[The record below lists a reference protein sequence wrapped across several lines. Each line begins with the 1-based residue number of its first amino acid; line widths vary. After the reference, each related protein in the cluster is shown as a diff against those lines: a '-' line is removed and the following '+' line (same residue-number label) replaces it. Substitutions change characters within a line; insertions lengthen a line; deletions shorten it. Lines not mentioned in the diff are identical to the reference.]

1 MAKLQEA
8 KHTVII
14 DADLHIQD
22 PHDIILSYFNTNND
36 NQFAY
41 GERGAYVRKVMFLFV
56 ALVMMK
62 LFFDEMFTGFFMFA
76 TTLAISLAV
85 GYAISEGAYFFMK
98 IMQKSARNDG
108 IRGIFFQIVFITLIV
123 VGLGAFI

>member
-22 PHDIILSYFNTNND
+22 PHDIILSYFNTSND

-41 GERGAYVRKVMFLFV
+41 GEKGAYVRKVMFLFV

-62 LFFDEMFTGFFMFA
+62 LFFEEMFTGFFMFA
-76 TTLAISLAV
+76 TALIISLAV

-98 IMQKSARNDG
+98 IMQKILD
-108 IRGIFFQIVFITLIV
+108 L
-123 VGLGAFI
+123 